1 MLPKSWNEVTL
12 NKFIEV
18 CSIEGLIKDP
28 IDKEVRIISALSGR
42 TIEDIENL
50 KITEISK
57 MASGLKFMH
66 TLPSEKKI
74 KTGFRYNG
82 HVYKACLIF
91 SDMTAAQFI
100 DFSTICKDV
109 KSEDMIHQA
118 GNLVGSMVQ
127 RRKYQMKYPFLVYE
141 YIGYDKVDFGEM
153 PMSQIYPYYVF
164 FCNVLTNLYK
174 DIKSSS
180 IKKVKKQSKKIKKLL
195 RKDKALRSIGDGY
208 AL

>member
-1 MLPKSWNEVTL
+1 MLPKSWDDITL
-12 NKFIEV
+12 NKFIEI

-28 IDKEVRIISALSGR
+28 IDKEVRIIAALSGK
-42 TIEDIENL
+42 TIESIENL

-57 MASGLKFMH
+57 LASGLKFMQ

-74 KTGFRYNG
+74 KTSFRFEG
-82 HVYKACLIF
+82 HVYKACILF
-91 SDMTAAQFI
+91 SDMKAGQFI

-109 KSEDMIHQA
+109 KPEDMIHQA
-118 GNLVGSMVQ
+118 ANLVGAMVQ
-127 RRKYQMKYPFLVYE
+127 RRKYQMTYPFLVHE
-141 YIGYDKVDFGEM
+141 YVGYDKTNFGEM

-174 DIKSSS
+174 DIESSS
-180 IKKVKKQSKKIKKLL
+180 IKKVKKQTKKIKRLL
-195 RKDKALRSIGDGY
+195 RKDRDLRSIGDGF